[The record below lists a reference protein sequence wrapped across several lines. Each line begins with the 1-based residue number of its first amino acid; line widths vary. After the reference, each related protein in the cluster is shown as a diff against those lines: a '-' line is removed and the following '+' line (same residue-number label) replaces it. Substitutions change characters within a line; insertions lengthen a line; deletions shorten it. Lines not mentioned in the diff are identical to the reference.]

1 MTIPE
6 VDDPFFSA
14 NGLSSTICL
23 DKATVKGATSQA
35 APLIWPST
43 RAATSCAEPEA
54 GVTDVNVE
62 PNEAGQTFASRL
74 DHLFRRVHPSDK
86 PEFTYEEVANGVTQ
100 AGHDISAAYVW
111 QLRNGKRTNP
121 TLRHIE
127 GLAAFFGVP
136 ASYFLD
142 PAVQRQVDAEL
153 DLITSLRD
161 AGVQNLALRAHGLS
175 PEGLAAVESMVE
187 HVRRLEKLS
196 DPETSMGDGGPNSE

>member
-127 GLAAFFGVP
+127 GL
-136 ASYFLD
+136 
-142 PAVQRQVDAEL
+142 